1 MILLVTPLPLAHSL
15 TRSVTQY
22 FSHSV
27 GIFFCLFWLES
38 QQNNFRYIFCPSSFL
53 FIFFSDINK
62 FFYCLI
68 VNLSLFFLIR
78 TMVVCP
84 YFLQLWRASPS
95 AQSLAASALSLG
107 FFNKS
112 KLPINA
118 SETTSIIHIPLPIFS
133 LSEIYNCYRVFA
145 ITWDFIS
152 FQLSDSSYLD
162 FLRVSYR
169 YISATH
175 SPYQW
180 FKK

>member
-1 MILLVTPLPLAHSL
+1 M
-15 TRSVTQY
+15 SV
-22 FSHSV
+22 FLSV
-27 GIFFCLFWLES
+27 YL
-38 QQNNFRYIFCPSSFL
+38 
-53 FIFFSDINK
+53 FSDISK
-62 FFYCLI
+62 FFFCLI
-68 VNLSLFFLIR
+68 VNLFLFFLIR
-78 TMVVCP
+78 TMVVRP
-84 YFLQLWRASPS
+84 YFLQLWRSSPS

-169 YISATH
+169 YISADSRT
-175 SPYQW
+175 STVTTSSLI
-180 FKK
+180 KKKYISDANKYLDEK